1 MKNPTSQPNENIF
14 AELVGEVTGSL
25 YWFSKIIL
33 DTKPIV
39 PHAHMQLCEFVNDR
53 YIEGEDKEIKPFK
66 LILMPRGSLKTT
78 IVTINHSIQQIV
90 LNPDIRILIASE
102 TYANAKDY
110 VKQIKGTIETN
121 ENINNLYGNLVNDKS
136 WRDEWFVVATRKR
149 VQKEPTVSAAGI
161 DQTKVGMHYD
171 LIIFDDV
178 VSQNNIQTKEQM
190 QKVQNFY
197 SLALSLLEPTG
208 KMLVVGTRWAY
219 YDLYNHIIEN
229 ERHKFNVYKRSAVND
244 DGSLFYPERLSAKFL
259 ADMKVSQGSFF
270 FSCQYLN
277 EALNDENAV
286 IKKDWIK
293 YYNKDDL
300 PPLEK
305 MNVYVT
311 CDPAISKTGDYTGIV
326 VCGVDERNNV
336 YVLYAQHFRLTDI
349 EIINKVL
356 DVAKH
361 YNAIKI
367 GIETQVFQIILKTKL
382 YEAMKDRKEYYS
394 IVELQTPAQQKKE
407 FRILGL
413 APKFEAGEIYIDKQ
427 MTDLEDEL
435 IRFSLNTRQKHDDLI
450 DALSHQLKLW
460 HRFSFIE
467 KLKEP
472 KGSFKWLMNKMKK
485 TDNSLDYIGNQ
496 KINTGAFNGN

>member
-244 DGSLFYPERLSAKFL
+244 DGSLFYPERLKF
-259 ADMKVSQGSFF
+259 
-270 FSCQYLN
+270 
-277 EALNDENAV
+277 
-286 IKKDWIK
+286 
-293 YYNKDDL
+293 
-300 PPLEK
+300 
-305 MNVYVT
+305 
-311 CDPAISKTGDYTGIV
+311 
-326 VCGVDERNNV
+326 
-336 YVLYAQHFRLTDI
+336 
-349 EIINKVL
+349 
-356 DVAKH
+356 
-361 YNAIKI
+361 
-367 GIETQVFQIILKTKL
+367 TK
-382 YEAMKDRKEYYS
+382 
-394 IVELQTPAQQKKE
+394 
-407 FRILGL
+407 
-413 APKFEAGEIYIDKQ
+413 
-427 MTDLEDEL
+427 
-435 IRFSLNTRQKHDDLI
+435 
-450 DALSHQLKLW
+450 QLKMA
-460 HRFSFIE
+460 E
-467 KLKEP
+467 KLR
-472 KGSFKWLMNKMKK
+472 
-485 TDNSLDYIGNQ
+485 YIV
-496 KINTGAFNGN
+496 